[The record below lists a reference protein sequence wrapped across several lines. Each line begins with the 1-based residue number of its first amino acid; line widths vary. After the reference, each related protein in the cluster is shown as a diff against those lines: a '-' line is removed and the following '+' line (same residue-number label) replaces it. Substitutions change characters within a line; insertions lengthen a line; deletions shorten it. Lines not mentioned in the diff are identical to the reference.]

1 MVRVIRA
8 INENS
13 CAVGN
18 VDYMQHVSSYR
29 SGLSGSRP
37 GACSSYIGLSRA
49 WFVVR
54 WWVVVTMAWSLTAC
68 MPDAEKSSDTS
79 SATLVVSARYVD
91 HSSTP
96 MAAKAVNTPPVPVTS
111 MVIRVFS
118 SSAALITEGTITIGE
133 VLNLPV
139 PPGIPL
145 TIIGSAYVENE
156 LRFRGEASIPALL
169 PGLGTTLSLTLTP
182 AAEPSFVIPV
192 QVDIT
197 SSGER
202 GSGAS
207 TGALFADGNR
217 KILFWSTADKLVAGD
232 TNQTRDLF
240 IKDLVSGQVVSVNSG
255 ANGELANAPV
265 GAADI
270 NAAGTHVVFSTAAS
284 NLVPTTVDTN
294 GDSDV
299 FLRDIAQGQTQL
311 LSLSQA
317 GSSVL
322 APSLQPSLSDDAQW
336 VFFQSD
342 GELTGVG
349 ERGIFSID
357 RNNNNA
363 LRFIGPGSLPR
374 VSANGDAVVYWDAQ
388 AQALMRKIR
397 DFSAG
402 VGAEEEI
409 IVQPYSVP
417 IATDPT
423 VPGLFTPYA
432 VNSTGKFV
440 VYALASTGNG
450 VVSGVYLYDHFA
462 VGTRT
467 RLISAGADGTA
478 LVIPAGTE
486 LLPSLSADGRF
497 VAFAVGTT
505 LYVKDSITGELASLS
520 SAGTKA
526 TISDDGR
533 LIAYSDSESQNLFVV
548 RNPIADAV
556 PTPGNT
562 SNVSFGLS
570 VGEGGLVTTLDG
582 ALSCPGATCTLSVPR
597 GTLLTLNAQPTTG
610 FEFQGW
616 SGGCTGNQ
624 TPFVLTLQENMN
636 CTASFAQVRRSL
648 VLTITGGP
656 NAGSVASDVNPTPNF
671 PCVSGSSA
679 QTVCSTT
686 FPTGTSV
693 KLTPNLAGSSNVVVW
708 QGCDTDNGLQGCT
721 VKVDRDRPITAAF
734 GTQSFAVTLGRTGTG
749 TGTIT
754 SSDGKLNCGAICE
767 SNYIGGTTVTLT
779 AQAASSSAFSGWSGD
794 CAAAGTDPTVP
805 TVTVTVTK
813 TTSCSAA
820 FTVVRRTL
828 IVTKSGTGTGEVNS
842 VPAGIDCG
850 PTCRA
855 DFTSGTM
862 VRLLTVPAAN
872 SVFNG
877 WSGATCTVASS
888 GDVLMDRNRTCVATF
903 DLQSFTLTVSKT
915 GSGAGTVT
923 SQPAGINCGATCN
936 ANFTVGQAVTLT
948 ASTSAGSVFSGWTGA
963 CTGANGLTATVTMD
977 AAKSCIAAFTR
988 RFELAVV
995 FSGSGTGTV
1004 EVAPSSPSCTTNCN
1018 PVFDSGTAVTLTAR
1032 TSATS
1037 QFGGW
1042 SGDCATNA
1050 TNQTVATVTM
1060 DAAKRCVAQFLAT
1073 FSLSVEKVGNG
1084 QGVVVSDVGGIDC
1097 GANCAADYVEGT
1109 NVTLTARPISPAL
1122 FAGWSEG
1129 CTVGTNPTV
1138 QVRVT
1143 AATKCIATFNENTVT
1158 FAQTLP
1164 ASPGVLNFNDLVA
1177 VDFTFKTAVSNG
1189 VVISVHPMTLG
1200 SPSPGENPGTS
1211 PPLNGG
1217 TGSGSA
1223 SFTVIDVNVTPVIVD
1238 QVRIEMRSTPNGPVI
1253 GETIVDVNF
1262 TFQQLLLL

>member
-8 INENS
+8 NNKSIRAERI
-13 CAVGN
+13 
-18 VDYMQHVSSYR
+18 VDPMRQISRYR
-29 SGLSGSRP
+29 SGLLGGRLGTRP
-37 GACSSYIGLSRA
+37 TYAGFYHA
-49 WFVVR
+49 WFMTR
-54 WWVVVTMAWSLTAC
+54 WWMALAMALSVTAC
-68 MPDAEKSSDTS
+68 LPDADQSSNTS

-91 HSSTP
+91 QPSTP
-96 MAAKAVNTPPVPVTS
+96 AAARAVNTPPAPVTS
-111 MVIRVFS
+111 LVIRVFS
-118 SSAALITEGTITIGE
+118 STAELVTEGAITFGE
-133 VLNLPV
+133 VLHLPV
-139 PPGIPL
+139 PPGIKL
-145 TIIGSAYVENE
+145 TIIGSAYAGDE

-169 PGLGTTLSLTLTP
+169 PGLGTTVALTLTP
-182 AAEPSFVIPV
+182 AAEPSFVTPV

-202 GSGAS
+202 GTGVS
-207 TGALFADGNR
+207 TGAIFADGNR
-217 KILFWSTADKLVAGD
+217 KILFWSTADKLVPGD

-240 IKDLVSGQVVSVNSG
+240 MRDLVTGLVVNVNSSTT
-255 ANGELANAPV
+255 GEPANAPV

-270 NAAGTHVVFSTAAS
+270 NSAGTLVVFSTAAS
-284 NLVPTTVDTN
+284 NLVSTTVDAN

-311 LSLSQA
+311 LSLNKA
-317 GSSVL
+317 GTSVL
-322 APSLQPSLSDDAQW
+322 APSLQPSLTDDAQW

-342 GELTGVG
+342 GELTGTG

-388 AQALMRKIR
+388 AKALKIR
-397 DFSAG
+397 DFRAG
-402 VGAEEEI
+402 VGEEEGI

-423 VPGLFTPYA
+423 VPELFTPYA
-432 VNSTGKFV
+432 VNFTGKFV
-440 VYALASTGNG
+440 VYALASTSSG
-450 VVSGVYLYDHFA
+450 VVSGVYLHDHFA

-467 RLISAGADGTA
+467 RLISVGADGTP

-505 LYVKDSITGELASLS
+505 LYIKDTVTSELASLS
-520 SAGTKA
+520 IAGTKA

-548 RNPIADAV
+548 RNPIADAA

-562 SNVSFGLS
+562 SNVSFGLT

-582 ALSCPGATCTLSVPR
+582 ALSCPGAACTLSVPR
-597 GTLLTLNAQPTTG
+597 GTLLTLNAKPATG

-624 TPFVLTLQENMN
+624 TPFVLTLQDNVS

-671 PCVSGSSA
+671 PCVSGNSA

-686 FPTGTSV
+686 FPTGTNV
-693 KLTPNLAGSSNVVVW
+693 TLTPKLAGNNNVVVW
-708 QGCDTDNGLQGCT
+708 QGCDSDRGLQGCT

-734 GTQSFAVTLGRTGTG
+734 GTQSFTVALGRTGTG

-767 SNYIGGTTVTLT
+767 SSYIGGTTVTLT

-794 CAAAGTDPTVP
+794 CAVAGTDPTVP

-813 TTSCSAA
+813 ATSCSAA

-828 IVTKSGTGTGEVNS
+828 TVTKSGTGTGEVNS
-842 VPAGIDCG
+842 LPAGIACG

-855 DFTSGTM
+855 DFTSGTL

-877 WSGATCTVASS
+877 WSGASCTVASS

-903 DLQSFTLTVSKT
+903 DLQTFTLTVNKT
-915 GSGAGTVT
+915 GSGGGTVT

-948 ASTSAGSVFSGWTGA
+948 ASVSAGSVFSGWTGA
-963 CTGANGLTATVTMD
+963 CTGTNGSTATVTMD
-977 AAKSCIAAFTR
+977 AAKSCTAAFTR
-988 RFELAVV
+988 RFELAVE
-995 FSGSGTGTV
+995 FSGSGAGTID
-1004 EVAPSSPSCTTNCN
+1004 VAPSGTSCTTNCN
-1018 PVFDSGTAVTLTAR
+1018 PEFDSGSVVTLTAR
-1032 TSATS
+1032 PSANT

-1050 TNQTVATVTM
+1050 TNPTVATVTM

-1073 FSLSVEKVGNG
+1073 FSLSVEKTGNG
-1084 QGVVVSDVGGIDC
+1084 QGVVVSDDGRLDC
-1097 GANCAADYVEGT
+1097 GANCAADYVEGS
-1109 NVTLTARPISPAL
+1109 NVTLTARPISPAV

-1138 QVRVT
+1138 QVSVT

-1158 FAQTLP
+1158 FVQTLP
-1164 ASPGVLNFNDLVA
+1164 ASPGVLTFNELVA

-1189 VVISVHPMTLG
+1189 VVITVHPLTLG
-1200 SPSPGENPGTS
+1200 SPSPGENPGNS
-1211 PPLNGG
+1211 PTLNGG

-1223 SFTVIDVNVTPVIVD
+1223 SFTVIVGDGTPVIVD
-1238 QVRIEMRSTPNGPVI
+1238 QVLIEMRSTPNGPVI
-1253 GETIVDVNF
+1253 AETIVDVAF
-1262 TFQQLLLL
+1262 TFQQLL